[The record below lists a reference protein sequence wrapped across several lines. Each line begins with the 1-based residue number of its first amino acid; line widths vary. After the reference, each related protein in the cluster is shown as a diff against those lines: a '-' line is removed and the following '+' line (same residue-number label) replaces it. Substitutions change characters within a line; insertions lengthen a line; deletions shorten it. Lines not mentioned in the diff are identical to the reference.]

1 MSFLNSYVTD
11 DVANVISGI
20 EHLLPVFESLD
31 SFDYDE
37 EPSSSSA
44 IKQSINRTQN
54 LYNWAQA
61 NGTFF
66 NNNHGQCFT
75 DGMARWLALIDN
87 LHWALFGYEDN
98 APCTETNRLKIIR
111 MKLEHILHKLTILK
125 PSSC

>member
-1 MSFLNSYVTD
+1 MSFLTTSIVD
-11 DVANVISGI
+11 DIVNVITNI
-20 EHLLPVFESLD
+20 ENLLPVFESLD
-31 SFDYDE
+31 SVDYE
-37 EPSSSSA
+37 EEASSFSA
-44 IKQSINRTQN
+44 IKESINRTQN

-61 NGTFF
+61 NGAFF

-98 APCTETNRLKIIR
+98 TPCTESSRLKIIR
-111 MKLEHILHKLTILK
+111 MKLDNILHKLTVLK